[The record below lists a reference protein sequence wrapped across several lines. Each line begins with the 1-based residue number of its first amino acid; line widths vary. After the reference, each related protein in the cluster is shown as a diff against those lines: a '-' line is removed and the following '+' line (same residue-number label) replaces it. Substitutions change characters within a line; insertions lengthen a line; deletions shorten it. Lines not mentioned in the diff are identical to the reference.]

1 MQLCEQRTQNQGNIG
16 FFDSFLSSN
25 AQNFLLIDDDSVG
38 NSFQLGSDLKI
49 VIRSGMAVQ

>member
-1 MQLCEQRTQNQGNIG
+1 MQLREQRTQNQVNIG

-25 AQNFLLIDDDSVG
+25 AQNFLLVDDDPVG

-49 VIRSGMAVQ
+49 IIRSGMAVQ